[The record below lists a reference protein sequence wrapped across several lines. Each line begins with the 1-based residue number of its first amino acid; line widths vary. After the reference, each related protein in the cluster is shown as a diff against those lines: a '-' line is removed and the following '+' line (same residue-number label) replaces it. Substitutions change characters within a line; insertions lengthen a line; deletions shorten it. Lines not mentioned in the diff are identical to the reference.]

1 MFMLSTAVTEPE
13 AVTRLEKILDK
24 LFEKLSAL
32 GSNLLTGS
40 FSCNYRLVY
49 HQIYC

>member
-24 LFEKLSAL
+24 LFE
-32 GSNLLTGS
+32 
-40 FSCNYRLVY
+40 NYLPLAV
-49 HQIYC
+49 IC